1 MISKAFIVAILAWM
15 AAAFSSTTAA
25 ASITFV
31 GASSLADFSGPVS
44 TVTIDVPAGVQSGD
58 TLVAQILVWDGSG
71 SDVPAPPNGW
81 TSIRHDSASNGN
93 NITSWLY
100 YRVAGSNEPASYGWN
115 IGSQWA
121 AGAMGAWR
129 GGALSPLDRDSG
141 AGKAGASPLSEAA
154 PSLTPANNNELQIY
168 FYGSQTAVGP
178 TITLPGAIT
187 QRFDAVSSKEGF
199 SLGFGDLAA
208 PPRAP
213 RLPLTRPPQLEQETL
228 RL

>member
-1 MISKAFIVAILAWM
+1 MAAWRRGRIVISKAFIVAILAWM

-141 AGKAGASPLSEAA
+141 AGKAGASPLS
-154 PSLTPANNNELQIY
+154 
-168 FYGSQTAVGP
+168 
-178 TITLPGAIT
+178 
-187 QRFDAVSSKEGF
+187 
-199 SLGFGDLAA
+199 
-208 PPRAP
+208 
-213 RLPLTRPPQLEQETL
+213 
-228 RL
+228 